1 MDKTTRIGRGIPGYR
16 VAVAAMIV
24 LCSAAPAWSQVS
36 PPLGQ
41 AQSFAVLGGST
52 VTNTGATTVT
62 GDLGVSPGTA
72 VTGFPPGLV
81 TGGTIH
87 SNDGVAQQAQADLTF
102 AYDFVAGQA
111 FDTDLTGQDLGSLPA
126 LLPGVYRFAA
136 SAQLTGTLVL
146 DAQGDPDAVFIFQI
160 GSTLTTSSGARV
172 EVINGGSDCNVFW
185 QIGSS
190 ATIGTASQFI
200 GNILALTSIT
210 LTTGA
215 GVSGRLL
222 ARNGAVTLDTN
233 SVTVCPAC
241 TAISLS
247 PATLP
252 DGMLGVAYSQALT
265 ASGGTAPY
273 LFAVTEGSLPPGLL
287 LSPSSGAITGTP
299 TATGSFTFTVR
310 AVDDA
315 GCFGTQVYTI
325 VINGPTCPTI
335 ALAPPVLPAAIQ
347 GQPYSELVSA
357 SGGAAPYT
365 FAITAGA
372 LPVGL
377 TLAPSGTSGALISG
391 TPTASGTATFTLTAT
406 DADGCSA
413 ALVYTIVIN
422 GPTCPTIA
430 LSPPVLPAAIQG
442 QPYSQLVTASGGTA
456 PYTFAITAGALPVGL
471 TLAPSGTSGALI
483 SGTPTASGTATF
495 TLTTTDADGCSAA
508 LVYTIVIN
516 GPTCPTI
523 ALSPPVLPAAI
534 QGQPYSELVSA
545 SGGTAPYTFAISAGA
560 LPPGLTLAPSGTSAV
575 LISGTPTAS
584 GPASFTLTATDADG
598 CAAAILYTIVVN
610 GSTCPT
616 IALSPPVLPAAIQGQ
631 PYSQLVTASGGAAPY
646 TFAITTGALPPGLI
660 LTPSG
665 TSSVLISGTP
675 TTSGAASFTLTATD
689 ADGCAAAIVYTIGI
703 AGGGAPVPALS
714 TWAWLLLAGVLALAV
729 RATSR
734 SA

>member
-1 MDKTTRIGRGIPGYR
+1 MDKTTRIGRDMPGYR

-52 VTNTGATTVT
+52 VTNTGATAVI

-111 FDTDLTGQDLGSLPA
+111 FDADLTGQDLGLLPA
-126 LLPGVYRFAA
+126 LVPGVYRFAT

-190 ATIGTASQFI
+190 ATIGTTSQFA

-210 LTTGA
+210 MTTGA
-215 GVSGRLL
+215 TVSGRLL
-222 ARNGAVTLDTN
+222 ARNGAVTLDSNT
-233 SVTVCPAC
+233 VTLCAAC
-241 TAISLS
+241 KPIGLS

-252 DGMLGVAYSQALT
+252 NGTLGVAYDQTLT

-273 LFAVTEGSLPPGLL
+273 LFTVIEGSLPPGLS
-287 LSPSSGAITGTP
+287 LSSSSGAITGTP
-299 TATGSFTFTVR
+299 TAIGSFTFTVR

-315 GCFGTQVYTI
+315 GCFATQIYTI

-335 ALAPPVLPAAIQ
+335 ALSPPMLPAAIQ
-347 GQPYSELVSA
+347 GQPYSELVTA
-357 SGGAAPYT
+357 SGGTAPYT
-365 FAITAGA
+365 FAITDGA
-372 LPVGL
+372 LPPGL
-377 TLAPSGTSGALISG
+377 MLSPSGTSGALISG
-391 TPTASGTATFTLTAT
+391 TPTGSGTASFTLTAT

-430 LSPPVLPAAIQG
+430 LAPPLLPAAIQG
-442 QPYSQLVTASGGTA
+442 QPYSELVTASGGTA
-456 PYTFAITAGALPVGL
+456 PYTFAITAGALPPGFIL
-471 TLAPSGTSGALI
+471 TPSGASSALI
-483 SGTPTASGTATF
+483 SGTPAAGGTETF
-495 TLTTTDADGCSAA
+495 TLTATDADGCAA
-508 LVYTIVIN
+508 AILYTIVID
-516 GPTCPTI
+516 GSTCPTI
-523 ALSPPVLPAAI
+523 ALAPSVLPAAI
-534 QGQPYSELVSA
+534 QGQPYSERVTA

-560 LPPGLTLAPSGTSAV
+560 LPPGLTLAPSGTSTV
-575 LISGTPTAS
+575 LISGTPTGS
-584 GPASFTLTATDADG
+584 GPASFTLTATD
-598 CAAAILYTIVVN
+598 V
-610 GSTCPT
+610 
-616 IALSPPVLPAAIQGQ
+616 
-631 PYSQLVTASGGAAPY
+631 
-646 TFAITTGALPPGLI
+646 
-660 LTPSG
+660 
-665 TSSVLISGTP
+665 
-675 TTSGAASFTLTATD
+675 
-689 ADGCAAAIVYTIGI
+689 DGCAAAIVYAIGI
-703 AGGGAPVPALS
+703 AGGGTPVPALS
-714 TWAWLLLAGVLALAV
+714 AWAWLLLAGLLALAV

-734 SA
+734 SAGRA